1 MLGQDV
7 VAEIKSRHLPV
18 LPLAHGACN
27 ITSLDDC
34 RAHLLPYYPEVVIN
48 CAAYTKVD
56 QAEADREAAW
66 AVNATGAGNVAKV
79 CKEAGARMIH
89 VSTDYVFDGSGE
101 RPWTTDDPTGPLGA
115 YGASKLE
122 GERAVQEALGDA
134 AVIVRTSWLYG
145 ANGPNFVKTMLRLAQ
160 EGRDLKIVSDQVG
173 SPTYTVDLARALVD
187 LALGAG
193 NGIYHIT
200 NAGTCTWFEFAR
212 EIFRQSRVRP
222 EGTFKP
228 CTTSEYP
235 TPARRPANS
244 RMDGSRFTNAGYSPL
259 PPWQDALRRYL
270 LETEVLK

>member
-7 VAEIKSRHLPV
+7 VAEIKRRHLPV
-18 LPLAHGACN
+18 LPLAHSACN

-34 RAHLLPYYPEVVIN
+34 RAHLLPYSPAVVIN

-56 QAEADREAAW
+56 LAESEREAAW
-66 AVNATGAGNVAKV
+66 AVNATGAGNVAKA
-79 CKEAGARMIH
+79 CREIGARLVH

-101 RPWTTDDPTGPLGA
+101 TPWNPEDATAPLSA
-115 YGASKLE
+115 YGASKLD
-122 GERAVQEALGDA
+122 GERAVQEALGDE

-160 EGRDLKIVSDQVG
+160 EGRDLKIVNDQAG
-173 SPTYTVDLARALVD
+173 SPTYTADLARALVD
-187 LALGAG
+187 LALGTG
-193 NGIYHIT
+193 NGIYHVT

-222 EGTFKP
+222 GGAFKP
-228 CTTSEYP
+228 CTTPEYP
-235 TPARRPANS
+235 TPARRPGNS
-244 RMDGSRFTNAGYSPL
+244 RLDNTRFTSEGYTPL

-270 LETEVLK
+270 VETEVMQ